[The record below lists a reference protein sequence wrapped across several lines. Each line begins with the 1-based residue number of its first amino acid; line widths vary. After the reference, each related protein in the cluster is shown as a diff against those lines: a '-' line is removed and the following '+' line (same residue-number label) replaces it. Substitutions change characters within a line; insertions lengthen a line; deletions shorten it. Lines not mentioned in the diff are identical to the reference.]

1 MSKREWIYALSVWV
15 VIVLALFLLHKPAAA
30 HDQQR
35 PDLNNWFMGLKST
48 IGHAPCCSGG
58 DAEVLKDVD
67 WESKD
72 GHYRVRI
79 DVDNGWTFLTDLL
92 LWMNLILDG
101 QTLVWPIRGYY
112 MGNRNT
118 LLSPWQYG
126 LIL

>member
-30 HDQQR
+30 HDHQR

-48 IGHAPCCSGG
+48 IGHAPCCSGS

-79 DVDNGWTFLTDLL
+79 DGQWVDVPDGAVVDEPN
-92 LWMNLILDG
+92 LDG
-101 QTLVWPIRGYY
+101 QTLVWPIRGY
-112 MGNRNT
+112 MGIGIRCFMV
-118 LLSPWQYG
+118 G
-126 LIL
+126 AGG